1 MQGEGQR
8 KPASKSSGE
17 KKMAKIDAWLRGGI
31 EAARA
36 GEKSKARRL
45 LEQVVAADQTKETA
59 WLWLSAVVDTREE
72 KIGCLETALKLNPAN
87 QDAKMA
93 LEWLRSGVVSE
104 PPPQAEIE
112 RVLCGR
118 CGTVNNGEDN
128 FCRQCGAPL
137 RSREESLSE
146 EERAKV
152 RRLGKK
158 WLEDIRAITGRME
171 EGE

>member
-1 MQGEGQR
+1 MKAAV
-8 KPASKSSGE
+8 KPGAKNSGE
-17 KKMAKIDAWLRGGI
+17 KNMAKIEAWLRGGI
-31 EAARA
+31 EATKA
-36 GEKSKARRL
+36 GEKDQARRL
-45 LEQVVAADQTKETA
+45 LEQVVEADPGSETA
-59 WLWLSAVVDTREE
+59 WLWLSAVVDTRVER
-72 KIGCLETALKLNPAN
+72 IRCLETALKLNPAN

-93 LEWLRSGVVSE
+93 LEWLRSGVASE
-104 PPPQAEIE
+104 PPPQAETE

-118 CGTVNNGEDN
+118 CGAVNTVEDN
-128 FCRQCGAPL
+128 FCRQCGTPL

-158 WLEDIRAITGRME
+158 WLDDIRAITGRME

>member
-1 MQGEGQR
+1 
-8 KPASKSSGE
+8 
-17 KKMAKIDAWLRGGI
+17 MAKVDDWLKGGI
-31 EAARA
+31 EAAGA
-36 GEKSKARRL
+36 GEKDKARRL
-45 LEQVVAADQTKETA
+45 LEQVVEADPGNETA
-59 WLWLSAVVDTREE
+59 WLWLSAAVDTRVER
-72 KIGCLETALKLNPAN
+72 IRCLETALKLNPAN

-104 PPPQAEIE
+104 PSPQLETE

-118 CGTVNNGEDN
+118 CGTVNTVEDN
-128 FCRQCGAPL
+128 FCRKCGTPL

-158 WLEDIRAITGRME
+158 WLDDIRTITGRME

>member
-1 MQGEGQR
+1 
-8 KPASKSSGE
+8 
-17 KKMAKIDAWLRGGI
+17 MAKIDAWLRGGI
-31 EAARA
+31 EATKA
-36 GEKSKARRL
+36 GEKDKARRL
-45 LEQVVAADQTKETA
+45 LEQVIEADQTKEMA
-59 WLWLSAVVDTREE
+59 WLWLSAVVDTSEE
-72 KIGCLETALKLNPAN
+72 RIRCLEMALKLNPAN

-104 PPPQAEIE
+104 PSPQVEPE
-112 RVLCGR
+112 RVFCGR
-118 CGTVNNGEDN
+118 CGAVNTVEDN
-128 FCRQCGAPL
+128 FCRHCGHPF

-171 EGE
+171 EEEK

>member
-1 MQGEGQR
+1 
-8 KPASKSSGE
+8 
-17 KKMAKIDAWLRGGI
+17 MAKIDAWLRGGI

-36 GEKSKARRL
+36 GEKDKARRL
-45 LEQVVAADQTKETA
+45 LEQVVEADQTNETA

-72 KIGCLETALKLNPAN
+72 RIRCLEAALKLNPAN
-87 QDAKMA
+87 QDAQMA

-104 PPPQAEIE
+104 LPSQVGIE

-118 CGTVNNGEDN
+118 CGVVNTVEDN
-128 FCRQCGAPL
+128 FCRRCGTPL